1 MANPPITRPRF
12 YSESSDQ
19 SSPTQ
24 YVFYRT
30 YNFLAAIVLVLN
42 VSFRSP
48 DQYSPILRGYQSPIL
63 LLRRE
68 NARLNQLRE
77 SLYRNYDQIREMS
90 RMNREIASDIAME
103 YQNLVSRKVSVFSRR
118 SLFP

>member
-24 YVFYRT
+24 YVFLLNLQLSSCYFLILT
-30 YNFLAAIVLVLN
+30 YL
-42 VSFRSP
+42 FRSP

-103 YQNLVSRKVSVFSRR
+103 YQNLVSRKVNVLVGDNLFS
-118 SLFP
+118 